1 MFCKNM
7 LFYLSILA
15 KNNTFASVILSK
27 ESLGCYIIYN
37 SDGVKQVDFFDV
49 KGVNILWDKKGG
61 PYCIQPFPSN
71 VRR

>member
-1 MFCKNM
+1 MFCRNM

-27 ESLGCYIIYN
+27 ESLGRYIIN
-37 SDGVKQVDFFDV
+37 NGDGVKQVDFIDV
-49 KGVNILWDKKGG
+49 KGVKYFLDKKGG
-61 PYCIQPFPSN
+61 PYCIQPFPSD